1 MSKITEI
8 LFKAGAQQGHEFFG
22 NQHVKVAAQAAAN
35 EAERIVSEA
44 SSSGD
49 HSKAIDATKKL
60 QMLMANPSFDKLS
73 STDKAMANA
82 AADVLKG
89 TTYWNDSKAPSKG
102 LRSALGYRADA
113 DIAGTANS
121 FITSP
126 GTDAGTKEVGQ
137 ALKASLAA
145 DASGAIGD
153 HAAAVDAHH
162 KVISVISDSSDAHE
176 GGSSQDIAQE
186 RIKASKDAIEFHQTA
201 AGLPTDAAKA
211 TYKSAADNSNTLGS
225 RAIAKVNSAA
235 RERTPE
241 AFREAAK
248 ASGLAAIAH
257 SNSKAVAIN
266 SDRKAYHDKRESVHT
281 SNKTR
286 MLASA
291 RSADIAR
298 NTAVSTAVAS
308 APASTGYAS
317 AWNESAKAIHT
328 KALQQEPDDKDRT
341 RIQSMA
347 DKSRGQSH
355 MLNLATNMASAITDP
370 GKAVRRAKAAENE
383 NYHAVAGVFYARAK
397 ELAKGGYPV
406 RKSDD
411 TVQ

>member
-60 QMLMANPSFDKLS
+60 QALMASPSFDKLS

-153 HAAAVDAHH
+153 HAAAVDAHR

-186 RIKASKDAIEFHQTA
+186 RIKASKDAIEFHQKA

-211 TYKSAADNSNTLGS
+211 AYKSAADNSNTLGS

-281 SNKTR
+281 LNYTR
-286 MLASA
+286 MLTSA

-298 NTAVSTAVAS
+298 NTAVSTS
-308 APASTGYAS
+308 RISTPAPAAEK
-317 AWNESAKAIHT
+317 WNDSAKAIHT
-328 KALQQEPDDKDRT
+328 KALQQEPDDKDRI